1 VAHIILYT
9 ILCILTSSGL
19 FPQKQPTRAFIWD
32 NDGGDLV
39 IDPDSLVLVGTE
51 YAVDQALRNIYPAS
65 QLEIIRDV
73 VLPETLASFDMVF
86 ALFGYDDTLN
96 GMGILTPHEDSILF
110 NYVVSGGNLYI
121 EGTRFV
127 YNYRNSL
134 VFSLFGS
141 QYADVVI
148 LDSIKGDDVGTYKV
162 ISLPEGLYILK
173 FRHKKDKTIRL
184 IVIRKKL

>member
-1 VAHIILYT
+1 
-9 ILCILTSSGL
+9 
-19 FPQKQPTRAFIWD
+19 
-32 NDGGDLV
+32 
-39 IDPDSLVLVGTE
+39 
-51 YAVDQALRNIYPAS
+51 
-65 QLEIIRDV
+65 
-73 VLPETLASFDMVF
+73 
-86 ALFGYDDTLN
+86 
-96 GMGILTPHEDSILF
+96 
-110 NYVVSGGNLYI
+110 
-121 EGTRFV
+121 V